1 LSEPKEK
8 MTHLDPEVL
17 AEFRAGLISG
27 RSGARI
33 SAHLAACER
42 CAGLSDRLAEV
53 SALLAAVPA
62 PAMPDAVAR
71 RLEGVLAAEAA
82 SRDSSERAVDP
93 RSPDRATRPRPRRHW
108 DFRLVALR
116 VLAPAAA
123 VVVLAA
129 GGYGLSRIGSG
140 STSSQAASSGVAAAA
155 SSAQAQSGAA
165 AVPSSTAKSGQGAF
179 PAAEAPLTFE
189 VVTSGTYYQRGTL
202 RAQLEHELALQK
214 RGLAGP
220 QELASASVKGC
231 VLRVTRGI
239 SPVLVENAHFQGQTA
254 IVIVARSGSGDKAW
268 VTAPGCSASS
278 DHVLA
283 TMTLP
288 GTSAP

>member
-8 MTHLDPEVL
+8 MTHPDSDVL
-17 AEFRAGLISG
+17 AEFRAGLITG

-33 SAHLAACER
+33 SAHLTACER
-42 CAGLSDRLAEV
+42 CAGLSDQLAEI
-53 SALLAAVPA
+53 STLLAAVPA
-62 PAMPDAVAR
+62 PVMPDAVAR

-93 RSPDRATRPRPRRHW
+93 RSPDRATRPRPRRRW

-140 STSSQAASSGVAAAA
+140 SAGSQAPSSGVASAAPSA
-155 SSAQAQSGAA
+155 QGAGVAGPSSA
-165 AVPSSTAKSGQGAF
+165 AKSGREAV
-179 PAAEAPLTFE
+179 PAEPPLTFE
-189 VVTSGTYYQRGTL
+189 VVTSGTHYQRAIL
-202 RAQLEHELALQK
+202 RQQLERELAALHA
-214 RGLAGP
+214 RGAAG
-220 QELASASVKGC
+220 QQQLASASVKGC
-231 VLRVTRGI
+231 VLRVTGDVI
-239 SPVLVENAHFQGQTA
+239 PVLVENAHYQGRPA
-254 IVIVARSGSGDKAW
+254 IVIVARSGRAW
-268 VTAPGCSASS
+268 VVAPGCSASS

-283 TMTLP
+283 TTTLP